1 MNNLLLLTKINLKSM
16 FKSNNSKK
24 KNKGLLVFILL
35 YIYFAF
41 LIYQYAKILMEG
53 YSALN
58 ATYLLLPQFMVITSF
73 MIILT
78 NIYRVGGTLFNFK
91 DYDLLMSIPI
101 KRSIVILSKIVM
113 LYIVSLIYTF
123 ILMIPSLIA
132 YVTNTSVTEQFYI
145 FYFITLFIIPLVPLV
160 ISSVIGTLI
169 TAISSRFNKKN
180 IVNYIFTILLFI
192 GAMYLS
198 FSLENVGS
206 VDMANIGKSMVN
218 MFNKVY
224 PLTNMYVNIIK
235 EGNILSLLM
244 FILIPVVLFY
254 IFIYFT
260 NKYYIKINSNL
271 KCFKKK
277 NNYVLINKKSNSQL
291 IALYK
296 KEIKRY
302 FSSVVYFT
310 NTAMGSL
317 MVTFGM
323 IALLLFGKDK
333 LAVFLSI
340 PELANYITVLS
351 PLIIS
356 SFVMFNISTH
366 SSISIEGKNLW
377 IIKSI
382 PVDTKK
388 IFLSKI
394 MVNLTVLI
402 PTILVNS
409 TILSIYLKPNALT
422 IILMYIT
429 PLIYALFI
437 SILGLIINM
446 HFPIFDWTSEV
457 KVIKQSLASF
467 LTLMIGLVFAVLP
480 FMFIPS
486 NGYELYILLITGI
499 MLILTI
505 LSYIYMNTKCV
516 KMFRKL

>member
-132 YVTNTSVTEQFYI
+132 YVTNTSVTGQFYI

-271 KCFKKK
+271 KSFKKK

-486 NGYELYILLITGI
+486 SGYELYILLITGI